1 MSSSTTQPTQQNG
14 SPEAAS
20 DNLTS
25 FQRELQKKIRNK
37 QKKINLIVDLEK
49 KIKKKEIV
57 ANEEQLEKIQ
67 SKPALEAEIAEV
79 KSYLDLYNASLA
91 EQVEEEKKLQKQRA
105 KDVANAR
112 KAVVTTVANMI
123 AVTTLLDNGQTI
135 PEDLKAGVEHFSEC
149 ISKLQARSQG
159 EVHWR
164 QERDCFICCWTK
176 LAQGSQDT
184 VPHTDITF
192 EELNTGV
199 SELISSG
206 GFPET
211 ITGAVKPKSGRQR
224 KGKQYREKSQP
235 PAEEEAQ
242 AEPEQVNELEEPV
255 QPEPIIGAPEEPAD
269 EVEAEQAEEVA
280 EEAEAEPEQ
289 EAAQEA
295 EEPVE
300 ETKEGEAADEKA
312 EGEANVIRGQG
323 KQRGRGERRPR
334 GEFRGRG
341 ERGRGGPRGEF
352 RGRGER
358 GRGNRGGFINR
369 NEDAD
374 GFTIIK
380 DGSDD
385 RGRGRGRGGPRGR
398 GEYRGRGQ
406 RGEHRG
412 NTEIG
417 TRGQRG
423 GAVETPAAASE

>member
-1 MSSSTTQPTQQNG
+1 MSSSTTQPKQQNG
-14 SPEAAS
+14 APEAVN

-37 QKKINLIVDLEK
+37 QKKLNLIIDLEK

-67 SKPALEAEIAEV
+67 SKPAIEAEMAEV
-79 KSYLDLYNASLA
+79 KSYLDLYNSSQA
-91 EQVEEEKKLQKQRA
+91 ELVEEEKKLQKQRA
-105 KDVANAR
+105 KDVSNAR
-112 KAVVTTVANMI
+112 KAVVTTIANMI
-123 AVTTLLDNGQTI
+123 AISTLLENGQTI
-135 PEDLKAGVEHFSEC
+135 PEELKAGVEHFSEC
-149 ISKLQARSQG
+149 ISKFQARGQG
-159 EVHWR
+159 DFHWR
-164 QERDCFICCWTK
+164 QERDCFIGCWTK

-206 GFPET
+206 GFPEVIAGT
-211 ITGAVKPKSGRQR
+211 VKPKSGRQR

-242 AEPEQVNELEEPV
+242 AEPEQPVQEEV
-255 QPEPIIGAPEEPAD
+255 QAQPEPEVTAQEEEEPA
-269 EVEAEQAEEVA
+269 VEAEQPEEA
-280 EEAEAEPEQ
+280 AAEAEPEQ
-289 EAAQEA
+289 EALQEGDEP
-295 EEPVE
+295 EEEAKE
-300 ETKEGEAADEKA
+300 EAGEEKGD
-312 EGEANVIRGQG
+312 GEANVIRGQG
-323 KQRGRGERRPR
+323 KQRGRGERRGRGEYRGRGERGRGGR

-341 ERGRGGPRGEF
+341 ERGRGG
-352 RGRGER
+352 
-358 GRGNRGGFINR
+358 RGGFHNR

-380 DGSDD
+380 DSSDD

-406 RGEHRG
+406 RGERGEHRG
-412 NTEIG
+412 AQEIG
-417 TRGQRG
+417 TRGQRSG
-423 GAVETPAAASE
+423 PVETPVAAE